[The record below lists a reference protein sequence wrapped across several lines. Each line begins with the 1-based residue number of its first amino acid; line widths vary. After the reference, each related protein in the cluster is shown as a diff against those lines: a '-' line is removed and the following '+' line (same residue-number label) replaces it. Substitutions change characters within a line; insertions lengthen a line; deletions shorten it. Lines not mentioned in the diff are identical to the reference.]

1 MGQVSTIYLPVLDI
15 LSFCPTHFSPVFQ
28 PILYKFIV
36 LGFFGL
42 SLFFLGWPPNLVLTI
57 GAVCGN
63 TGVTVSLT
71 INNGSFRFFCVQLM
85 KPFGMRWMLDGLSR
99 RLLNPHGIRQLLQ
112 QLTLT
117 IKFWMQFF
125 VVFLQMSSTGYLTS
139 YCQGGVADIG
149 DHVWRNKES

>member
-1 MGQVSTIYLPVLDI
+1 MGQVSIIYLPVLDI
-15 LSFCPTHFSPVFQ
+15 LCFCPTHFSPVFQ
-28 PILYKFIV
+28 SILYKFII
-36 LGFFGL
+36 LGFLGL
-42 SLFFLGWPPNLVLTI
+42 KLFFLGWAPNLVFTI

-85 KPFGMRWMLDGLSR
+85 KSFGMRWMLDGLGR
-99 RLLNPHGIRQLLQ
+99 RLLNPHRIRQLLQ

-117 IKFWMQFF
+117 VKFWMQFF

-139 YCQGGVADIG
+139 LLPRRRT
-149 DHVWRNKES
+149 W